1 MINLV
6 NNKYSRY
13 APIIVSITIAI
24 NGFITLFMTA
34 IPIINRIFSVHID
47 DHLSSDL
54 YDIGMKFNIGLGVIM
69 PIILGYLMILIAKGI
84 YQRKRAYWV
93 LAVIFISLS
102 IFGDYTQD
110 NHFSY
115 DFTFILHSIEIILL
129 LVFRRQ
135 FNEKTSKRIT
145 FHQFI
150 ITLTFFLSI
159 AYSVLGVYYLKDEF
173 NGIHNIADAI
183 YFTLV
188 TFSTVGYGDIHP
200 ITDEAKMFTM
210 SVMIIGIGFFASVV
224 TLLAGSVINKISDK
238 FKHQHGASLMN
249 NHLIICGYTEITKC
263 LIKEYFKSQVTDLV
277 VIEKNYLQKFL
288 NIDEEQQ
295 KHFIDAESHDYE
307 ALKKANLAKAD
318 AIFILNEK
326 DSDNILTLLSIKEVL
341 KDANKLPKISIK
353 LDKDE
358 SINIANNIG
367 VDQIVSPTKTMAEI
381 LIKDIKD

>member
-6 NNKYSRY
+6 NYKYSRY
-13 APIIVSITIAI
+13 APIIVSTTIAI
-24 NGFITLFMTA
+24 NGLITLLVTS
-34 IPIINRIFSVHID
+34 IPLINKIFSTHID

-54 YDIGMKFNIGLGVIM
+54 YDIGMKFNIGLGIVM
-69 PIILGYLMILIAKGI
+69 PIILGYLMILIAKGV
-84 YQRKRAYWV
+84 YQRKRAYWI
-93 LAVIFISLS
+93 LAVVFISLS
-102 IFGDYTQD
+102 ILGDYVQ
-110 NHFSY
+110 NYHVSY
-115 DFTFILHSIEIILL
+115 DLTFILHSIEIVLL

-135 FNEKTSKRIT
+135 FNQKVSKKIT

-150 ITLTFFLSI
+150 ITLTFLLSI
-159 AYSVLGVYYLKDEF
+159 VYSVLGVYYLKDEF
-173 NGIHNIADAI
+173 NGIHNISDAI

-188 TFSTVGYGDIHP
+188 TFSTVGYGDISP
-200 ITDEAKMFTM
+200 ITDQAKMFTM

-263 LIKEYFKSQVTDLV
+263 LIKEYFKSQVTDIV
-277 VIEKNYLQKFL
+277 VIEKDYLQKFL

-307 ALKKANLAKAD
+307 ALKKANLAKAK
-318 AIFILNEK
+318 AVFILNEK
-326 DSDNILTLLSIKEVL
+326 DSDNILTLLAIKEVL
-341 KDANKLPKISIK
+341 KDASKLPKISIK

-358 SINIANNIG
+358 SISIANNIG
-367 VDQIVSPTKTMAEI
+367 VDQIVSPTKKIAEM
-381 LIKDIKD
+381 LIKDTQN